1 MVRTNYRNHKE
12 ALKRIMPADYLNEID
27 QYNVR
32 QARPTLGRCALLVID
47 MQQYFLSMATPIL
60 GNVLS
65 IIEAC
70 RSKDIRII
78 FTQHGHKDVSKEDG
92 MLAEWWGDLIEYGSK
107 DWALINSLKPL
118 ETEGVI
124 EKNQYSVFHGTGLD
138 ESLKSRKIDELI
150 ITGVMTNCCCE
161 TTARDAFVKDYR
173 VFFVS
178 DATATV
184 NDELHI
190 ASLKNL
196 AFGFAYI
203 MSTEQLCSN
212 IHQNT

>member
-1 MVRTNYRNHKE
+1 MPPNYLKE
-12 ALKRIMPADYLNEID
+12 IN

-32 QARPTLGRCALLVID
+32 QAQPKPGRCALLVID
-47 MQQYFLSMATPIL
+47 MQQYFLSMAEPIL

-65 IIEAC
+65 VVEAC
-70 RSKDIRII
+70 RFKDISII
-78 FTQHGHKDVSKEDG
+78 FTRHGHKDASGDGG
-92 MLAEWWGDLIEYGSK
+92 MLAQWWGDLIEYGSK
-107 DWALINSLKPL
+107 DWELINSLKPYD
-118 ETEGVI
+118 TDGI
-124 EKNQYSVFHGTGLD
+124 IDKNRYSVFHGTGLD

-196 AFGFAYI
+196 AFGFAHI
-203 MSTEQLCSN
+203 VSTEQLRRYLTSKE
-212 IHQNT
+212 

>member
-1 MVRTNYRNHKE
+1 MTM
-12 ALKRIMPADYLNEID
+12 LPDYLNKINR
-27 QYNVR
+27 YNVR
-32 QARPTLGRCALLVID
+32 PAWPKPDRCALLVID
-47 MQQYFLSMATPIL
+47 MQQYFLSIATPVV

-70 RSKDIRII
+70 RSVDVRTI
-78 FTQHGHKDVSKEDG
+78 FTRHGHKDVSKDGG

-107 DWALINSLKPL
+107 DWELIKALKPSD
-118 ETEGVI
+118 THGI
-124 EKNQYSVFHGTGLD
+124 IDKTRYSVFHGTGLD
-138 ESLKSRKIDELI
+138 ESLKSRKIEDLI

-161 TTARDAFVKDYR
+161 TTARDGFVRDYR

-184 NDELHI
+184 NDELHV

-196 AFGFAYI
+196 AFGFAHI
-203 MSTEQLCSN
+203 VSTKQLCRLF
-212 IHQNT
+212 IE

>member
-1 MVRTNYRNHKE
+1 
-12 ALKRIMPADYLNEID
+12 MPTDYLTQID
-27 QYNVR
+27 QYNIR
-32 QARPTLGRCALLVID
+32 HACPEPGRCALLVID
-47 MQQYFLSMATPIL
+47 MQRYFFSIATPIL

-70 RSKDIRII
+70 RSKGIRII
-78 FTQHGHKDVSKEDG
+78 FTRHGHRDVSEDGG
-92 MLAEWWGDLIEYGSK
+92 MLAEWWGDQIDHGSK
-107 DWALINSLKPL
+107 DWDLIEALKASDADI
-118 ETEGVI
+118 I
-124 EKNQYSVFHGTGLD
+124 IDKNRYSVFHETGFHKI
-138 ESLKSRKIDELI
+138 LKSQKIDELI

-161 TTARDAFVKDYR
+161 TTARDAFVRDYR

-184 NDELHI
+184 NDELHV

-203 MSTEQLCSN
+203 VSTEPLCSYLSKGDY
-212 IHQNT
+212 T

>member
-1 MVRTNYRNHKE
+1 MGT
-12 ALKRIMPADYLNEID
+12 MSPDYLNEID

-32 QARPTLGRCALLVID
+32 QARPTPGRCALLVID
-47 MQQYFLSMATPIL
+47 MQQYFLSLASPII
-60 GNVLS
+60 GNILS
-65 IIEAC
+65 VIEAC
-70 RSKDIRII
+70 RYKDVRII
-78 FTQHGHKDVSKEDG
+78 FSQHGHKDVSKDGG

-107 DWALINSLKPL
+107 EWELINSLKPL
-118 ETEGVI
+118 DTEGVLD
-124 EKNQYSVFHGTGLD
+124 KNRYSVFHSTGLD

-203 MSTEQLCSN
+203 ISTEQLCRYLSN
-212 IHQNT
+212 KE